1 MKDLFVYTA
10 DADAQQFLK
19 SILNRPQALSIKP
32 IEFHVER
39 HTGRDSGM
47 VQSGAELARMQK
59 KAFRH
64 ALLTLDHHGSG
75 RVGPGRLPQDIINE
89 IQGKLNKFSWSDRS
103 SVVIFVPE
111 LEQWLWHAENAML
124 AHFELTGNLLNS
136 WVDDR
141 AKKLGRSVEDLKT
154 NQPKELFE
162 YIIRDRLRRTI
173 SPRDFE
179 EIGKRAGVDGLMKSQ
194 SFAAIVNLLRC
205 WFPYHH
211 QPAG

>member
-1 MKDLFVYTA
+1 
-10 DADAQQFLK
+10 
-19 SILNRPQALSIKP
+19 
-32 IEFHVER
+32 
-39 HTGRDSGM
+39 M
-47 VQSGAELARMQK
+47 VHSGAELARMQK
-59 KAFRH
+59 KEFRH

-75 RVGPGRLPQDIINE
+75 REGRGRLPQDIINE

-124 AHFELTGNLLNS
+124 AHFELTGNQLNS

-141 AKKLGRSVEDLKT
+141 AKKLGRSVDDLKT

-162 YIIRDRLRRTI
+162 YVIRDRLRRTI

-179 EIGKRAGVDGLMKSQ
+179 EIGTRAGVDGLMKSQ